1 MKIRSI
7 LSKRSL
13 QVYITVV
20 SVICISCSAFAMEPI
35 GTIGQP
41 FPEQHAFLSNE
52 AIVRVTPARI
62 QIIDT
67 NTGALIDEFA
77 EREYFSDVV
86 LSPDA
91 SHLAILTHAHDGK
104 STTVSIWDVNAREQ
118 VSEWSVEFRIYDVA
132 EVAAFSPTDPL
143 FAIPAE
149 DAIHLWNWKTGE
161 SLGRMTGTRRPLQ
174 PCHFFDGGS
183 SCEGDPRDRTA
194 IFSPEGRYLIIASM
208 RPDIELWN
216 IETRQLEGHFEG
228 HTGNWVEKVAISP
241 DGRYIASF
249 EYSSASVYVW
259 DVESRQL
266 LWKSQSGIGTI
277 SDVVFSPDSQHLY
290 VATETAGLTWTDP
303 GPWEGWDDQVRVW
316 NVKSG
321 QHIDTFGTEF
331 RALEEITLSP
341 NGKIA
346 LLHYWDA
353 VVIWDIE
360 KKQPLN
366 VWTDFLRDRFYDVVK
381 LSPDGRTVGSTSRYF
396 IKTWD
401 VASQQM
407 KRIIS
412 AEDATFEGI
421 AISPDGRKLAVRRD
435 RWVEVRNLQTGNIE
449 IQFPQHTGWLEEIV
463 FSASGRWIATVGV
476 GDWQPLSIL
485 DTKNPEKSQEL
496 TSENGP
502 VSLHD
507 HYQIVFSEN
516 DEYFAASGRTKDN
529 QDWIQLWKREGDTF
543 VFQYG
548 WQVPDLLYSPIPT
561 LAFTFHTD
569 GSAVLGASGESEL
582 HIWKLLSGGPLPL
595 TTLDGYYQPVHFS
608 PDGRYLFARRDG
620 STQVWDWQTETPLER
635 PTVPVYFD
643 ISRDGSILLS
653 EAVSGQIH
661 IWDGSALLPSQPVAV
676 EPGGKQIVILGAVK
690 RDQLLQN
697 FPNPFNPETWIPFR
711 LANESP
717 VTIYIYNT
725 AGQLVRRLSLGTMPA
740 GDYSSQAQAVYWD
753 GRNQVGEPVSSG
765 LYLYTIHAG
774 DFSAT
779 RKMLIRK

>member
-1 MKIRSI
+1 MKTRTI

-13 QVYITVV
+13 RVYITVI

-67 NTGALIDEFA
+67 NTGAVIDEFA

-91 SHLAILTHAHDGK
+91 LHLAIFTHAHDGK
-104 STTVSIWDVNAREQ
+104 STTVSIYDVKAREQ
-118 VSEWSVEFRIYDVA
+118 VGEWRVEFRTYD
-132 EVAAFSPTDPL
+132 VAAFSPTEPL
-143 FAIPAE
+143 FAISSE
-149 DAIHLWNWKTGE
+149 DGIHLWDWQTGE
-161 SLGRMTGTRRPLQ
+161 YLGRMIGARRPLKS
-174 PCHFFDGGS
+174 CYFFDGGS

-194 IFSPEGRYLIIASM
+194 IFSPDGRYLIVASM

-216 IETRQLEGHFEG
+216 VETRQLEAHFEG

-249 EYSSASVYVW
+249 EERSTSVYVW
-259 DVESRQL
+259 DVASRQL
-266 LWKSQSGIGTI
+266 LRKVPSGIGRI

-290 VATETAGLTWTDP
+290 VATETAGLTWIDP
-303 GPWEGWDDQVRVW
+303 GPWQGWDDQVRVW

-321 QHIDTFGTEF
+321 QHIDTFGSEF
-331 RALEEITLSP
+331 RELEEIMLSP

-360 KKQPLN
+360 KKRSLN

-381 LSPDGRTVGSTSRYF
+381 LSPDGKTVGSTSRYF
-396 IKTWD
+396 VKTWD

-407 KRIIS
+407 KRIVS
-412 AEDATFEGI
+412 AKDATFEGL
-421 AISPDGRKLAVRRD
+421 AISPDGRKLAVYRNP
-435 RWVEVRNLQTGNIE
+435 WVEVRNLQSGNIE
-449 IQFPQHTGWLEEIV
+449 IQFPQHIGGPEEIV
-463 FSASGRWIATVGV
+463 FSPSGRWIGIVNYREH
-476 GDWQPLSIL
+476 LSIL
-485 DTKNPEKSQEL
+485 DTKNPEKFQKL
-496 TSENGP
+496 MSENGA
-502 VSLHD
+502 VSLHI
-507 HYQIVFSEN
+507 HYQIAFSEN
-516 DEYFAASGRTKDN
+516 DEYFAASGRTKDH
-529 QDWIQLWKREGDTF
+529 QYWIQLWKREGGTF
-543 VFQYG
+543 AFQYA
-548 WQVPDLLYSPIPT
+548 WQVPELLNSPIPT
-561 LAFTFHTD
+561 LAFASHTD
-569 GSAVLGASGESEL
+569 GSTILAASGESEL
-582 HIWKLLSGGPLPL
+582 RIWKLLSDGPQLL
-595 TTLDGYYQPVHFS
+595 TTLDGGYHPVHFS
-608 PDGRYLFARRDG
+608 PEGRYLFARRDG
-620 STQVWDWQTETPLER
+620 FTQVWDWQAGTPLEH
-635 PTVPVYFD
+635 PSIPVYFD
-643 ISRDGSILLS
+643 ISRDGSVLLS
-653 EAVSGQIH
+653 EAVSGQIR

-676 EPGGKQIVILGAVK
+676 EPGGKQITILGEVK
-690 RDQLLQN
+690 RNQLLQN

-711 LANESP
+711 LAAESR
-717 VTIYIYNT
+717 VTIHIYNLV
-725 AGQLVRRLSLGTMPA
+725 GQLVRRLSVGTMPA

-765 LYLYTIHAG
+765 IYLYTIHAG

-779 RKMLIRK
+779 RKLLIRK

>member
-1 MKIRSI
+1 MKTRII

-13 QVYITVV
+13 QVYITAI
-20 SVICISCSAFAMEPI
+20 SVICIACCAFAMEPI

-52 AIVRVTPARI
+52 AIIRVTPTRI

-91 SHLAILTHAHDGK
+91 LHLAIFTHAHDGK
-104 STTVSIWDVNAREQ
+104 SATVSIWDVKAREQ
-118 VSEWSVEFRIYDVA
+118 VSEWRVEFRIYDVA
-132 EVAAFSPTDPL
+132 AFSPTEPL
-143 FAIPAE
+143 FAIPSE
-149 DAIHLWNWKTGE
+149 DGIHLWDWQTSE
-161 SLGRMTGTRRPLQ
+161 YLGRMIGARRPLQ
-174 PCHFFDGGS
+174 SCYFFDGGS

-194 IFSPEGRYLIIASM
+194 IFSPEGRYLIVASM

-249 EYSSASVYVW
+249 ESSSASVYVW

-266 LWKSQSGIGTI
+266 LRKAKSGIGTI

-290 VATETAGLTWTDP
+290 VATETAGLTWIDP
-303 GPWEGWDDQVRVW
+303 GPWQGWDDQVRIW

-321 QHIDTFGTEF
+321 QHIDTFGSEF
-331 RALEEITLSP
+331 RELEEITLSP

-353 VVIWDIE
+353 VVTWDIE
-360 KKQPLN
+360 KKRPLN

-381 LSPDGRTVGSTSRYF
+381 LSPDGRTVGATSRYF

-407 KRIIS
+407 KRIVS
-412 AEDATFEGI
+412 AEGMTFEGL
-421 AISPDGRKLAVRRD
+421 AISPDGQKLAVSRD
-435 RWVEVRNLQTGNIE
+435 PWVEVRNIQTGNIE
-449 IQFPQHTGWLEEIV
+449 LQFPQYIGGLEEIV
-463 FSASGRWIATVGV
+463 FSPSGRWIGIVNYREH
-476 GDWQPLSIL
+476 LSIL
-485 DTKNPEKSQEL
+485 DTKNPEKLQHL

-502 VSLHD
+502 VFLHI
-507 HYQIVFSEN
+507 HYQIAFSQN
-516 DEYFAASGRTKDN
+516 DEYFAASGRTKDH
-529 QDWIQLWKREGDTF
+529 QYWIQLWKREGDTF
-543 VFQYG
+543 VSQYA
-548 WQVPDLLYSPIPT
+548 WQVPELLNSPIPT
-561 LAFTFHTD
+561 LAFTSHTD
-569 GSAVLGASGESEL
+569 GSTVLAASEELEL
-582 HIWKLLSGGPLPL
+582 HIWKLWSDGPQLL
-595 TTLDGYYQPVHFS
+595 TTLDGRYHPVHFS

-620 STQVWDWQTETPLER
+620 STQVWEWQTETPLEH
-635 PTVPVYFD
+635 PSIPVYFD
-643 ISRDGSILLS
+643 ISRDGSVLLS
-653 EAVSGQIH
+653 EAVSGQIR

-676 EPGGKQIVILGAVK
+676 EPRGKQIVILGEVK

-711 LANESP
+711 LADESR
-717 VTIYIYNT
+717 VTIQIYNS

-740 GDYSSQAQAVYWD
+740 DDYSSQAQAVYWD
-753 GRNQVGEPVSSG
+753 GRNQTGEPVSSG
-765 LYLYTIHAG
+765 VYLYTIHAG

>member
-1 MKIRSI
+1 MKTHIT
-7 LSKRSL
+7 LSKRSF
-13 QVYITVV
+13 QVYITVI
-20 SVICISCSAFAMEPI
+20 SVICISCSVFGMEPI

-62 QIIDT
+62 QIIDP

-104 STTVSIWDVNAREQ
+104 RTTVSIWDVNAREQ
-118 VSEWSVEFRIYDVA
+118 VSEWRVEFRIYDVA

-143 FAIPAE
+143 FAIPSE

-161 SLGRMTGTRRPLQ
+161 SLGRMTGTRHPLQ
-174 PCHFFDGGS
+174 SCHFFDGGS
-183 SCEGDPRDRTA
+183 SCEGNPRDRTA

-241 DGRYIASF
+241 DGKYMASF
-249 EYSSASVYVW
+249 ESSSASIYVW
-259 DVESRQL
+259 AVESRQL
-266 LWKSQSGIGTI
+266 LRKAQSGIGTI

-290 VATETAGLTWTDP
+290 VATETAGLTWIDP
-303 GPWEGWDDQVRVW
+303 GPWQGWDDQVRVW
-316 NVKSG
+316 HVKSG
-321 QHIDTFGTEF
+321 QHIDTFGGEF
-331 RALEEITLSP
+331 RELEEITLSP

-353 VVIWDIE
+353 VVVWDIE
-360 KKQPLN
+360 KKRSLN
-366 VWTDFLRDRFYDVVK
+366 VWTDFLRDRFYNVVK
-381 LSPDGRTVGSTSRYF
+381 LSPDGKTVGATSRYF

-407 KRIIS
+407 KRIVS
-412 AEDATFEGI
+412 AEGATFEGL
-421 AISPDGRKLAVRRD
+421 AISPDGRQLAVHRD
-435 RWVEVRNLQTGNIE
+435 RWLEVRNLQTGKVE
-449 IQFPQHTGWLEEIV
+449 LQFPQHTGWLEEIV
-463 FSASGRWIATVGV
+463 FSTSGRWIATVGI
-476 GDWQPLSIL
+476 WQPLSIL
-485 DTKNPEKSQEL
+485 DTQNPQKFQKL
-496 TSENGP
+496 TSKNGP
-502 VSLHD
+502 VPLDTH
-507 HYQIVFSEN
+507 QIVFSEN
-516 DEYFAASGRTKDN
+516 DAYFAASGRTKDD
-529 QDWIQLWKREGDTF
+529 QDSIQLWKREGDTF

-548 WQVPDLLYSPIPT
+548 WRVPELLYSPIPT
-561 LAFTFHTD
+561 LAFTSHTD
-569 GSAVLGASGESEL
+569 SSTVLAASEESEL
-582 HIWKLLSGGPLPL
+582 HIWKLLSDGPQLL
-595 TTLDGYYQPVHFS
+595 TTLEGRYQPVHFS

-620 STQVWDWQTETPLER
+620 STQVWNWQTETPLEH
-635 PTVPVYFD
+635 PSIPVYFD

-653 EAVSGQIH
+653 ETFNGQIH
-661 IWDGSALLPSQPVAV
+661 IWDGSVLLPSQPVAV
-676 EPGGKQIVILGAVK
+676 EPGGKQIVRLGEVK
-690 RDQLLQN
+690 RNQLLQN

-711 LANESP
+711 LTTESH

-765 LYLYTIHAG
+765 VYLYTIHAG

>member
-1 MKIRSI
+1 MKTRIT
-7 LSKRSL
+7 LLKRSL
-13 QVYITVV
+13 HVYMIII
-20 SVICISCSAFAMEPI
+20 SVMRISCSVFAMEPI

-91 SHLAILTHAHDGK
+91 SHLAICTHAHDGK
-104 STTVSIWDVNAREQ
+104 RTTVSIWDVNTREQ
-118 VSEWSVEFRIYDVA
+118 VSEWRVEFHTYD
-132 EVAAFSPTDPL
+132 VAAFSPTEPL
-143 FAIPAE
+143 FAIPSE

-161 SLGRMTGTRRPLQ
+161 PLGRMTGTRRPLQ
-174 PCHFFDGGS
+174 SCHFFDGGS
-183 SCEGDPRDRTA
+183 SCEGDPRDRIA
-194 IFSPEGRYLIIASM
+194 IFSPEGRYLVIASQ
-208 RPDIELWN
+208 RSDIELWN

-249 EYSSASVYVW
+249 ESSSAFVYMW

-266 LWKSQSGIGTI
+266 LRKAQSGIGTI
-277 SDVVFSPDSQHLY
+277 SDVVFSPDSQYLY
-290 VATETAGLTWTDP
+290 VATETAGLTWIDP
-303 GPWEGWDDQVRVW
+303 GPWQGWDDQVRVW
-316 NVKSG
+316 NVTSG
-321 QHIDTFGTEF
+321 QHIDTFGSEF
-331 RALEEITLSP
+331 REVEEITLSP

-353 VVIWDIE
+353 VVTWDIE
-360 KKQPLN
+360 KKRPLN
-366 VWTDFLRDRFYDVVK
+366 VWTDFLRDRFYSVVK
-381 LSPDGRTVGSTSRYF
+381 LSPDGRTVGATSRYF
-396 IKTWD
+396 IKIWD

-407 KRIIS
+407 KRMVS
-412 AEDATFEGI
+412 AEDTTFEGL
-421 AISPDGRKLAVRRD
+421 ALSPEGRKLAVHRD

-449 IQFPQHTGWLEEIV
+449 LQFPAHIGWLEEIV
-463 FSASGRWIATVGV
+463 FSASGRWIATVGH
-476 GDWQPLSIL
+476 WQPLSIL
-485 DTKNPEKSQEL
+485 DTKNLEKPQKL
-496 TSENGP
+496 TSKNGP
-502 VSLHD
+502 VSLHN

-516 DEYFAASGRTKDN
+516 DEYFAASGSSKDN
-529 QDWIQLWKREGDTF
+529 QGWIQLWKREDDVFG
-543 VFQYG
+543 FQYA
-548 WQVPDLLYSPIPT
+548 WQVPDLLNSPIPT
-561 LAFTFHTD
+561 LAFTSHTD
-569 GSAVLGASGESEL
+569 GSTVLAASGESEIQ
-582 HIWKLLSGGPLPL
+582 IWRLLPNGPQFL
-595 TTLDGYYQPVHFS
+595 TTLDGYYHPVHFS
-608 PDGRYLFARRDG
+608 PDGRYLFARQDG
-620 STQVWDWQTETPLER
+620 HSQVWEWQTGTALEH
-635 PTVPVYFD
+635 PSIPVYFD

-661 IWDGSALLPSQPVAV
+661 IWDGNALLPSQPVAV
-676 EPGGKQIVILGAVK
+676 EPGGKQIVMLGAVK

-711 LANESP
+711 LTAESH
-717 VTIYIYNT
+717 VTIHIYNAT
-725 AGQLVRRLSLGTMPA
+725 GQLVRRLSPGTLPE

-765 LYLYTIHAG
+765 VYLYTIHAG

>member
-1 MKIRSI
+1 MKTDIT
-7 LSKRSL
+7 LSKRSF
-13 QVYITVV
+13 QVYMTVI
-20 SVICISCSAFAMEPI
+20 SVICISRSVFGMEPI
-35 GTIGQP
+35 ATIGQP
-41 FPEQHAFLSNE
+41 FPEQHAFLSND
-52 AIVRVTPARI
+52 AIVRVTPTRI
-62 QIIDT
+62 QIIGA
-67 NTGALIDEFA
+67 NTGAVIDEFA

-104 STTVSIWDVNAREQ
+104 RTTVCIWDVNAREQ
-118 VSEWSVEFRIYDVA
+118 VSEWRVEFRIYDVA

-143 FAIPAE
+143 FAIPSE
-149 DAIHLWNWKTGE
+149 NAIHLWNWQTGE

-174 PCHFFDGGS
+174 SCHFFEGGS

-241 DGRYIASF
+241 DGKYIASF
-249 EYSSASVYVW
+249 ESRSASIYVW

-266 LWKSQSGIGTI
+266 RWKAQSGIGTI
-277 SDVVFSPDSQHLY
+277 SDMVFSSDSQHLY
-290 VATETAGLTWTDP
+290 VATETAGLTWIDP
-303 GPWEGWDDQVRVW
+303 GSWQGWDDQVRVW

-321 QHIDTFGTEF
+321 QHIDTFGSEF
-331 RALEEITLSP
+331 RELEEITLSP

-353 VVIWDIE
+353 VVMWDVE

-381 LSPDGRTVGSTSRYF
+381 LSPDGKTVGSTSRYF

-407 KRIIS
+407 KRIVS
-412 AEDATFEGI
+412 AEGATFEGL
-421 AISPDGRKLAVRRD
+421 AISPEGRKLAVHRD
-435 RWVEVRNLQTGNIE
+435 RWVEIRNLQTGKVE
-449 IQFPQHTGWLEEIV
+449 LQFPQQHTGWLEEIV
-463 FSASGRWIATVGV
+463 FSASGRWIATVGH
-476 GDWQPLSIL
+476 WQPLSIL
-485 DTKNPEKSQEL
+485 DTRNPEKPQEL
-496 TSENGP
+496 TSKNGP
-502 VSLHD
+502 VSLHN

-516 DEYFAASGRTKDN
+516 DEYFAASGSAKNN

-543 VFQYG
+543 GFQYA
-548 WQVPDLLYSPIPT
+548 WQVPNLLYSPKPT
-561 LAFTFHTD
+561 LAFTSHTD
-569 GSAVLGASGESEL
+569 GSTVLAASEESEI
-582 HIWKLLSGGPLPL
+582 HIWKLLSDGPQLL
-595 TTLDGYYQPVHFS
+595 TTLDGYYHPVHFS
-608 PDGRYLFARRDG
+608 PDGRYLFARRDM
-620 STQVWDWQTETPLER
+620 STQVWDWQTETPLEH
-635 PTVPVYFD
+635 PAIPVYFD
-643 ISRDGSILLS
+643 ISRDGSVLLS
-653 EAVSGQIH
+653 ETFNGQIH
-661 IWDGSALLPSQPVAV
+661 IWDGSALLPSEPVAV
-676 EPGGKQIVILGAVK
+676 EPGGKRIVILGAVK
-690 RDQLLQN
+690 RNQLLQN

-711 LANESP
+711 LANESH
-717 VTIYIYNT
+717 VTIHIYNT

-765 LYLYTIHAG
+765 VYLYTIHAG

-779 RKMLIRK
+779 RKMLVRK